1 MLAAV
6 ERIRLR
12 ARDAR
17 QEVASETDVVA
28 EVRRLPP
35 RCASRAFSGRSPS
48 TSSWPTSPS
57 SIIGGAGGGATER
70 KVGSRGSPFVPHSTV
85 FRTPAPA
92 RPRLRAQPA
101 VSLELVLTAH
111 PTEPTRR
118 ATLAAHLRLSELL
131 GRLEGGEDVEWELAE
146 EITFLWQS
154 DEVRPARPRVIDEIR
169 QLLWFFEHSL
179 IDAAEQALGE
189 VRAWLPSAPCPLRF
203 GSWVGGDADGNPATG
218 ADTIEEAVERS
229 RTLILTRYRDDVREL
244 ARSLAVSSRLVG
256 VSEDLEASL
265 RADEQQ
271 LPEYLSEIGRRN
283 AEEPY
288 RRKLS
293 FIWRRLVNMLE
304 SRDEAGFVSA
314 AELARDLEVLDR
326 SLRQNRGER
335 IADGG
340 LARLRRRVEIFG
352 FHLARLDIRLH
363 ARDLRRSRRPG
374 SGDRASR
381 GAGTSGTAAR
391 RWDRSSCPERAA
403 PGCARGL
410 RSRFG
415 ADPARPALR
424 DDSRSAGCAERGG
437 GPARGSACCS

>member
-1 MLAAV
+1 M
-6 ERIRLR
+6 
-12 ARDAR
+12 
-17 QEVASETDVVA
+17 
-28 EVRRLPP
+28 
-35 RCASRAFSGRSPS
+35 
-48 TSSWPTSPS
+48 
-57 SIIGGAGGGATER
+57 
-70 KVGSRGSPFVPHSTV
+70 
-85 FRTPAPA
+85 
-92 RPRLRAQPA
+92 
-101 VSLELVLTAH
+101 LTAH

-131 GRLEGGEDVEWELAE
+131 GRLEGGEDVERELAE
-146 EITFLWQS
+146 EITLLWQS

-189 VRAWLPSAPCPLRF
+189 VREWLPSAPCPLRF

-218 ADTIEEAVERS
+218 PDTIEEAVGRS
-229 RTLILTRYRDDVREL
+229 RTLILTRYRDEVREL
-244 ARSLAVSSRLVG
+244 ARALAVSSRLVG
-256 VSEDLEASL
+256 VSEELEASL
-265 RADEQQ
+265 RADEEQ

-293 FIWRRLVNMLE
+293 FIWRRLVNMIE
-304 SRDEAGFVSA
+304 SRDEAGFASA

-363 ARDLRRSRRPG
+363 ARDLGDPDDRVRAIGRAVEQARSRYGGEALG
-374 SGDRASR
+374 SIIVS
-381 GAGTSGTAAR
+381 GTS
-391 RWDRSSCPERAA
+391 SV
-403 PGCARGL
+403 
-410 RSRFG
+410 
-415 ADPARPALR
+415 
-424 DDSRSAGCAERGG
+424 
-437 GPARGSACCS
+437 